1 MFKEFLIVGAG
12 SFVGGGL
19 RYVVGRLCSMWLAWL
34 AFPVGTFM
42 VNIVGCLLIG
52 FLSGLQWTQGMMNDT
67 TKLLLV
73 TGFCGGFTT
82 FSTFMNENATL
93 ARDGN
98 MTMMAVYTLASIVV
112 GFLCVI
118 LGNYISKQ
126 L

>member
-1 MFKEFLIVGAG
+1 MFREFLIVGTG

-19 RYVVGRLCSMWLAWL
+19 RYVVARMCTVWLAGL
-34 AFPVGTFM
+34 AFPLGTFA
-42 VNIVGCLLIG
+42 VNVVGCLLIG
-52 FLSGLQWTQGMMNDT
+52 FLSGLQWTHGLMNGT
-67 TKLLLV
+67 TRLLLV

-82 FSTFMNENATL
+82 FSTFMNENTTL

-98 MTMMAVYTLASIVV
+98 IAMVAVYTAASVVV

-118 LGNYISKQ
+118 LGNYIAKQ

>member
-1 MFKEFLIVGAG
+1 MFKEFLIVGTG
-12 SFVGGGL
+12 SFLGGGL
-19 RYVVGRLCSMWLAWL
+19 RYVVSRLCTMWFALT
-34 AFPVGTFM
+34 FPTGTFA
-42 VNIVGCLLIG
+42 VNILGCLLIG
-52 FLSGLQWTQGMMNDT
+52 ILSGLNWTQDLMNNT
-67 TKLLLV
+67 TRLLLI

-93 ARDGN
+93 AKDGN
-98 MTMMAVYTLASIVV
+98 ISMMALYTIASIVV